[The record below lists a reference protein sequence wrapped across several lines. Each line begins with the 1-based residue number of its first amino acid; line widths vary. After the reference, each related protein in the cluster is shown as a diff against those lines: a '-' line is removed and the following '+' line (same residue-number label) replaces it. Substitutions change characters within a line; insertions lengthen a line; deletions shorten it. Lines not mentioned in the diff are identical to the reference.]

1 MKKSTKILV
10 SIVAVA
16 VILTSALAL
25 VFLTPQ
31 KQYLRMATTTSTQ
44 DSGLLDYILPVFE
57 NKSNCIVEVIAVG
70 SGQALE
76 MGKRGD
82 VDVLMVHS
90 PASEVTFV
98 SGGYGTNRTQLMYNW
113 FVIVGPDDDPA
124 GTRNATNASDAFQ
137 RILDNGTAGNATF
150 VSRADNS
157 GTHTKELGIWAA
169 LGYNKTEVAAFD
181 VSWYKQAG
189 QGMGAVL
196 DMCED
201 MEAYTLSDDATY
213 YSRVEAGIIPS
224 LNITKAGDSA
234 LKNQYSMILVN
245 STMWP
250 HINKTM
256 AMDFLSW
263 IVSKD
268 GQDLIKSYERYG
280 QQLFT
285 PNAPGYTSTTSL
297 SITCVQAEKDMAVQA
312 SKGFETTRRLP
323 AGPIPCNYGEGNA

>member
-1 MKKSTKILV
+1 MKKTTMIVV
-10 SIVAVA
+10 SIAVVA
-16 VILTSALAL
+16 VIIVSTLAI

-31 KQYLRMATTTSTQ
+31 KQHLRMATTTSTQ
-44 DSGLLDYILPVFE
+44 DSGLLDYILPIYE

-70 SGQALE
+70 SGQAME

-90 PASEVTFV
+90 PAAEIDFV
-98 SGGYGTNRTQLMYNW
+98 NSGYGTNRTQLMYNW
-113 FVIVGPDDDPA
+113 FVIVGPKDDPA
-124 GTRNATNASDAFQ
+124 STRNATNASDTFN
-137 RILDNGTAGNATF
+137 RIIDNGTAGNATF
-150 VSRADNS
+150 VSRSDNS
-157 GTHTKELGIWAA
+157 GTYSKELTIWSK
-169 LGYNKTEVAAFD
+169 LGYNKTEVLAFNT
-181 VSWYKQAG
+181 SWYKQAG

-224 LNITKAGDSA
+224 LNITKAGDST

-250 HINKTM
+250 HINKTA
-256 AMDFLSW
+256 AMDFFSW
-263 IVSKD
+263 ILSND
-268 GQDLIKSYERYG
+268 GQDAIKSYERYG

-285 PNAPGYTSTTSL
+285 PNAPGYSSTTSV
-297 SITCVQAEKDMAVQA
+297 SIAGIQNEGDMAVCPP
-312 SKGFETTRRLP
+312 RRSDGARL
-323 AGPIPCNYGEGNA
+323 APISFLCCVS

>member
-1 MKKSTKILV
+1 MKKTTMIVV
-10 SIVAVA
+10 SIAVVA
-16 VILTSALAL
+16 VIIVSTLAI

-31 KQYLRMATTTSTQ
+31 KQHLRMATTTSTQ
-44 DSGLLDYILPVFE
+44 DSGLLDYILPIYE
-57 NKSNCIVEVIAVG
+57 NRSNCIVEVIAVG
-70 SGQALE
+70 SGQAME

-90 PASEVTFV
+90 PAAEIDFV
-98 SGGYGTNRTQLMYNW
+98 NSGYGTNRTQLMYNW
-113 FVIVGPDDDPA
+113 FVIVGPNDDPA
-124 GTRNATNASDAFQ
+124 GTRNATNASDAFN
-137 RILDNGTAGNATF
+137 RIIDNGTAGNATF
-150 VSRADNS
+150 VSRSDNS
-157 GTHTKELGIWAA
+157 GTYSKELTIWSK
-169 LGYNKTEVAAFD
+169 LGYNKTEVLAFNT
-181 VSWYKQAG
+181 SWYKQAG

-245 STMWP
+245 STKWP

-263 IVSKD
+263 IISKD

-280 QQLFT
+280 KQLFT
-285 PNAPGYTSTTSL
+285 PNALGYSSTTSV
-297 SITCVQAEKDMAVQA
+297 SIIGIQNEGDMAVCPSRRSDGPRFA
-312 SKGFETTRRLP
+312 SISSLCRVS
-323 AGPIPCNYGEGNA
+323 